1 MPDTKQSG
9 SNLWRWILGAFVV
22 ALALGAGL
30 WWQIRTPSAPEVS
43 IETAMLGPV
52 ARVLAVNGKIAA
64 RDSVQ
69 IRSAV
74 SGTVQDLVA
83 AEGDVVAKGSVL
95 ARLDASQQ
103 RAIVLQAQSALE
115 QGRIKQAQA
124 AATYGRD
131 RDLGG
136 LIARSQLEDAKL
148 ALEGAAQE
156 VARLQ
161 ALLEQATIQLDRF
174 TVSAPIAGTVMTR
187 AVDPGQLVDPSTAL
201 FTLADLSTLIV
212 EADVDE
218 AYASEIAQGQP
229 ATLQL
234 VGQRDTMPGKLIF
247 VSPRVDPATGGLAI
261 RIGFDTPLV
270 APVGLTV
277 TANILVDQQEAMT
290 VPRTALS
297 GEAVFLLKE
306 GRAVLTPV
314 TVIDWPA
321 GRLIV
326 TKGLAPGDQ
335 VIVDSTALADGLA
348 VNVAVP

>member
-1 MPDTKQSG
+1 
-9 SNLWRWILGAFVV
+9 LVLG
-22 ALALGAGL
+22 LGL
-30 WWQIRTPSAPEVS
+30 WWQLRTPSAPEVS
-43 IETAMLGPV
+43 VETATLGPV

-74 SGTVQDLVA
+74 TGTVQELLA
-83 AEGDVVAKGSVL
+83 AEGDVVAKGAVL
-95 ARLDASQQ
+95 AQLDASQQ
-103 RAIVLQAQSALE
+103 EAIVLQARSALE
-115 QGRIKQAQA
+115 QGRIKQSQA

-131 RDLGG
+131 RDLGS

-161 ALLEQATIQLDRF
+161 ALLAQATIQLDRY
-174 TVSAPIAGTVMTR
+174 TVTAPMAGTVMTL
-187 AVDPGQLVDPSTAL
+187 AVDAGQLVDPTTAL
-201 FTLADLSTLIV
+201 LTLADLSTLIV

-218 AYASEIAQGQP
+218 SYATQIARGQP

-234 VGQRDTMPGKLIF
+234 VGRRDTLPGSLVF
-247 VSPRVDPATGGLAI
+247 VSPRVDPATGGLGVK
-261 RIGFDTPLV
+261 IGFDDPLS

-277 TANILVDQQEAMT
+277 TANIVVDQRDALT
-290 VPRTALS
+290 VPRTALVADS
-297 GEAVFLLKE
+297 VYLQVR

-321 GRLIV
+321 ARLIV
-326 TKGLAPGDQ
+326 TKGLMPGDQ
-335 VIVDSTALADGLA
+335 VISDSSELTDGLA
-348 VNVAVP
+348 VTVVTP